1 MTMDKGLL
9 ILVGYVL
16 QCTEAVGEFQRSAE
30 GEMLFFNSRS
40 YGQEAQIKRTEE
52 HIRGQ
57 HAEIYG
63 LKRHFK
69 LALQIVHPGKAAE
82 GISIL
87 LTRKEDMS
95 GERQVAAL
103 HSLMG
108 DAVALPVIGMLKI
121 LVIEKKRVNPSCCRR
136 WASSWSCPAL
146 REKGKMNCSNAVC
159 SSGSGLSE
167 CSSAI

>member
-1 MTMDKGLL
+1 MDISLFIL
-9 ILVGYVL
+9 IRHIL
-16 QCTEAVGEFQRSAE
+16 QRTEAVSEFQRSAV
-30 GEMLFFNSRS
+30 GEVLLLYGYS
-40 YGQEAQIKRTEE
+40 YSQEAQLKRAQE

-57 HAEIYG
+57 HAEIHG

-95 GERQVAAL
+95 GKRQVAAL
-103 HSLMG
+103 HFLMG
-108 DAVALPVIGMLKI
+108 HAVALPVISMLKI
-121 LVIEKKRVNPSCCRR
+121 LVIKKKRVNPPCCRR
-136 WASSWSCPAL
+136 PISSLSCPAL
-146 REKGKMNCSNAVC
+146 MEKGKMNCSNAVC
-159 SSGSGLSE
+159 SVGSGLSE